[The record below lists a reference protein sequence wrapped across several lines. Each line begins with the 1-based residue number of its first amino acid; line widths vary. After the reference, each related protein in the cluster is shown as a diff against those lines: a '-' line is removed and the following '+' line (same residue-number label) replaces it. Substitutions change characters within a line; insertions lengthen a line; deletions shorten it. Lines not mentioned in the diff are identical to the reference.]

1 MVSRSGDWTNN
12 MAIFQVESD
21 SCHGR
26 GFSREDSEGFLAKL
40 ASFLMRP
47 ASDGASQNFTVN
59 ASNEQATCSTHGYS
73 NGDPIIVTS
82 TTTLPAPLA
91 ESTEYYVIYVDAD
104 TFQFA
109 ATYGDAVDGTAINL
123 TDTGTGTHSVY
134 AKGGGANLNVWAD
147 YSDATAQNF
156 ATTDVNT
163 GTDVITITGHGL
175 ENFQRVQF
183 TSTGTLPAG
192 ITASTTRYVVV
203 LTANTFK
210 VATTYANAYAGTTID
225 ITDVGSGTHTV
236 TPYEQAMIF
245 CNTVGAAANDIDTGP
260 DSGPPKFIRIS
271 MHTEEAGYVNVQ
283 FLMWHDTT
291 TFTSYGY
298 WFGQRLSTYDDADF
312 AYDVRGGDE
321 AFLFSTRLGSTW
333 YSTGM
338 DTFVGDANLVEGT
351 DKVGVLQSGA
361 SAGSSVVLQLDIGE
375 ATNFTADKY
384 YYLMDFDGTTRVEYV
399 KVESVDTGTD
409 QITVETLQENISAG
423 AIIGSYIH
431 RWVGFGD
438 GQVSSGLPNLCG
450 ILNFANSKSTIP
462 YCSASDDGYTFHNQ
476 SGRICSGIG
485 LDVARYY
492 LSALDPDDEGNYA
505 VMRPGVYEDERNNDI
520 NASIV
525 TDMNRAYGVLK
536 NTYLI
541 YITTLASYLDGK
553 AIGGSNYLFIQLENA
568 MFGNG
573 LATYSVLFLDTES
586 TS

>member
-1 MVSRSGDWTNN
+1 

-21 SCHGR
+21 TCHGR
-26 GFSREDSEGFLAKL
+26 GFSRDDANGFLARL

-59 ASNEQATCSTHGYS
+59 ATTDQATCSTHGYA

-82 TTTLPAPLA
+82 TTTLPDPLA
-91 ESTEYYVIYVDAD
+91 ESTEYYVIYVDAN

-109 ATYGDAVDGTAINL
+109 ETYGDAVDGTAINL

-147 YSDATAQNF
+147 YSDGTAQNF

-163 GTDVITITGHGL
+163 GTDTITITAHGL

-183 TSTGTLPAG
+183 TTTGALPSG
-192 ITASTTRYVVV
+192 ISASTTLYLVV
-203 LTANTFK
+203 TAANTFK
-210 VATTYANAYAGTTID
+210 VATSYQNAYAGTTID

-245 CNTVGAAANDIDTGP
+245 CNTVGAAANDIATGP
-260 DSGPPKFIRIS
+260 DSGPPKFVRIS
-271 MHTEEAGYVNVQ
+271 MQTEEAAYINIQ

-321 AFLFSTRLGSTW
+321 GFLFSTRLGSTW
-333 YSTGM
+333 YSVGM
-338 DTFVGDANLVEGT
+338 DTFVGDLNLVEGT
-351 DKVGVLQSGA
+351 DKVGVVQSGA
-361 SAGSSVVLQLDIGE
+361 TAGSSVVLQLDTGE

-384 YYLMDFDGTTRVEYV
+384 YYLMDFDGLTRVEYV
-399 KVESVDTGTD
+399 KVTSVDTGTD
-409 QITVETLQENISAG
+409 QITIETLQQNAAAG
-423 AIIGSYIH
+423 SIIGSYIH

-438 GQVSSGLPNLCG
+438 GYKLSVPLPNINTSSSSALPY
-450 ILNFANSKSTIP
+450 STIP
-462 YCSASDDGYTFHNQ
+462 YCSVSDDAYTFHNQ
-476 SGRICSGIG
+476 YGGIYSSIG
-485 LDVARYY
+485 IDAARYY
-492 LSALDPDDEGNYA
+492 LSTLDPDDENNYA
-505 VMRPGVYEDERNNDI
+505 VMRPGVYEIGRNNDATI
-520 NASIV
+520 NYN
-525 TDMNRAYGVLK
+525 TDVNRAYGVMK
-536 NTYLI
+536 NLYLI
-541 YITTLASYLDGK
+541 YITTLSSYLDGK
-553 AIGGSNYLFIQLENA
+553 TIGGSNYLFIQLENA
-568 MFGNG
+568 MFRNG
-573 LATYSVLFLDTES
+573 SASYSVLFLDTES